1 MSELAQSVA
10 LTDRVIDFRHP
21 WYVANELNWEK
32 WRLTATGGDDFTD
45 RFLEKFSEREDD
57 TDFNRRKKI
66 TPSPNFAKAA
76 LNEVKNSIFQRMTDI
91 IRKDG
96 SKSYQRA
103 IQGLDNGVDLHGASM
118 NSFLGRFV
126 LPELLAMQR
135 VGVYVDM
142 PELPGNT
149 LLDTAGN
156 RPYIYMYRTEEILSW
171 TYRADRADEFAS
183 VLLRDWQDAFHPL
196 TGLANGQWQRY
207 RFVWIDPADGK
218 VHVRFYNGDAN
229 IVDKNGMAVEPEEGE
244 FILDIDFIPFVILEL
259 SDSLLA
265 DTANHQIALL
275 NMESSDIAYT
285 LTANFPFYIE
295 QSDSRADSDYLQNG
309 GDGTAA
315 GSKGARSNE
324 VSVGSVHGR
333 KFSTQVPP
341 AFINPSSEPLV
352 ASMAKQ
358 KQLKDD
364 IRQLISLAITNLT
377 PTQQSAGSKAMDNLG
392 LEAGL
397 SYIGLEL
404 EHAERKIALYWSAY
418 ERYKGETL
426 IKYPEKYSLQTDED
440 RRKDAEQLTA
450 QRDSLPSSTFQKEMS
465 KLIAYKLLGGKV
477 APSQLDTIG
486 AEIDKAECFT
496 AKQEVVQSLVT
507 NGIMDKK
514 LAANLM
520 GIPES
525 HVEAANTEQA
535 QRLALISAS
544 QSKDTGLTNPASRGV
559 ADGAPNP
566 TQAAADEKALSRDNT
581 QSGNLTP
588 AVRGEGKGTQP

>member
-1 MSELAQSVA
+1 MSEQSNGVA

-21 WYVANELNWEK
+21 WYVANELNWER
-32 WRLTATGGDDFTD
+32 WRLVATGGIDFVD

-57 TDFNRRKKI
+57 ADFQRRKKI
-66 TPSPNFAKAA
+66 TPTPNFAKAA
-76 LNEVKNSIFQRMTDI
+76 LIDVKNSIFQRMTDI

-96 SKSYQRA
+96 SNSYQRA
-103 IQGLDNGVDLHGASM
+103 VQGLDNGVDMHGASM

-149 LLDTAGN
+149 LLDTAGH

-207 RFVWIDPADGK
+207 RFVWIEPSDGK

-244 FILDIDFIPFVILEL
+244 FILDIDFIPFVMLEL
-259 SDSLLA
+259 SDSLLS
-265 DTANHQIALL
+265 DVSNHQIALL

-295 QSDSRADSDYLQNG
+295 QSDSRADSDYLKG
-309 GDGTAA
+309 GDATGTAA
-315 GSKGARSNE
+315 GSGANSQE

-333 KFSTQVPP
+333 KFSTQVAPS
-341 AFINPSSEPLV
+341 FINPSSEPLV
-352 ASMAKQ
+352 ASMNKQ

-364 IRQLISLAITNLT
+364 IRSLISLAITNLS
-377 PTQQSAGSKAMDNLG
+377 PVQQSAGSKMMDERG

-404 EHAERKIALYWSAY
+404 EHAERKIALYWGAY
-418 ERYKGETL
+418 ERFNGDTL

-450 QRDSLPSSTFQKEMS
+450 QRDSLPSATFQREMS
-465 KLIAYKLLGGKV
+465 KLIAYKLLGGKI
-477 APSQLDTIG
+477 APAQLDLIG

-496 AKQEVVQSLVT
+496 AKQDVIQTLVV

-514 LAANLM
+514 LAALLL

-525 HVEAANTEQA
+525 HVAAANAEQA

-544 QSKDTGLTNPASRGV
+544 QSKDTGITNPASRGV

-581 QSGNLTP
+581 QSGDLTP
-588 AVRGEGKGTQP
+588 AVRGVGKGT

>member
-1 MSELAQSVA
+1 MSEQSNGVAQ
-10 LTDRVIDFRHP
+10 TDRIIDFRHP

-45 RFLEKFSEREDD
+45 RFLEKFSAREDD
-57 TDFNRRKKI
+57 ADFQRRKKI
-66 TPSPNFAKAA
+66 TPTPNFAKAA
-76 LNEVKNSIFQRMTDI
+76 LKDVKNSIFQRMTDI
-91 IRKDG
+91 IRKHG
-96 SKSYQRA
+96 SNSYQRA
-103 IQGLDNGVDLHGASM
+103 TVGLDNGVDLHGASM

-142 PELPGNT
+142 PQLPGNT
-149 LLDTAGN
+149 LLDSAGN

-171 TYRADRADEFAS
+171 TYRADRADEYAS

-207 RFVWIDPADGK
+207 RFVWIDPSDNK

-229 IVDKNGMAVEPEEGE
+229 IVDKNGLAVEPENGE
-244 FILDIDFIPFVILEL
+244 FILDIDFIPFVMLEL

-265 DTANHQIALL
+265 DVAGHQIALL
-275 NMESSDIAYT
+275 NMESSDIMYA

-295 QSDSRADSDYLQNG
+295 QQDSRTDSAYLQTG

-315 GSKGARSNE
+315 GSSGSNDRE

-333 KFSTQVPP
+333 KFSTPLAP

-352 ASMAKQ
+352 ASMNKQ

-364 IRQLISLAITNLT
+364 IRSLISLAISNLS
-377 PTQQSAGSKAMDNLG
+377 PAQQSAGSKMMDERG

-404 EHAERKIALYWSAY
+404 EHAERKIALYWHAY
-418 ERYKGETL
+418 ERHKDDVL

-440 RRKDAEQLTA
+440 RRKDAEQLAA
-450 QRDSLPSSTFQKEMS
+450 QRDSVPSSTFQKEMS

-477 APSQLDTIG
+477 APSLLDTIDS
-486 AEIDKAECFT
+486 EIDTAECLT
-496 AKQEVVQSLVT
+496 AKQDVIQALVI
-507 NGIMDKK
+507 NGIMDKE
-514 LAANLM
+514 LAATIM
-520 GIPES
+520 GIPKQ
-525 HVEAANTEQA
+525 HVAQANAEQA
-535 QRLALISAS
+535 SRLAMISAS
-544 QSKDTGLTNPASRGV
+544 QGGGTGLTNAASRGV
-559 ADGAPNP
+559 PDASVTP
-566 TQAAADEKALSRDNT
+566 TAQASSEKALSRDTT
-581 QSGNLTP
+581 QSGDLTP
-588 AVRGEGKGTQP
+588 AVRGAGK